1 MKQNQNAIT
10 AIDHKRYKTK
20 QRNNPL
26 QRLLLKQ
33 SVLLYSRGRI
43 KTEGF
48 EKDDVTELDSV

>member
-1 MKQNQNAIT
+1 M
-10 AIDHKRYKTK
+10 HLYKTK
-20 QRNNPL
+20 QKNNPL

-48 EKDDVTELDSV
+48 EKDDATEFDSV